1 MKTYRLVSWPDLPAE
16 FQRTAHRR
24 ACTELSMRDASVE
37 RLMAASGLKRIELDA
52 LLAQLESQD
61 LLTVEATV
69 DDAVAPPVG
78 WFDRLRRSATSSP
91 WTR

>member
-16 FQRTAHRR
+16 FQRTAFRR
-24 ACTELSMRDASVE
+24 ACTELSMRAASIE
-37 RLMAASGLKRIELDA
+37 RLMAASGLKRPELVA
-52 LLAQLESQD
+52 LLEQLESEE
-61 LLTVEATV
+61 LLVEDGSDDVAAT
-69 DDAVAPPVG
+69 APG